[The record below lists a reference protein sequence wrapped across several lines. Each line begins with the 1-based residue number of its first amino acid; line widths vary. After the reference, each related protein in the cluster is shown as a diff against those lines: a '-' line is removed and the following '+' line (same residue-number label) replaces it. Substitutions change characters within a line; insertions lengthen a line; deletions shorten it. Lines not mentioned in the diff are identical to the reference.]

1 VTAVGE
7 NNNSPSLSPEQH
19 LAKIVRLMNVTAQR
33 EFDKM
38 LRRIERRKVRV
49 PEILELLK
57 TAKPRQA
64 KKLEDE
70 LRILMRKSE
79 RDNFMLQQAM
89 LAAADSARLEAV
101 ARAEANR
108 DSSSKRSLNRVK
120 KHASKQAREI
130 GAELESASQTS
141 FVSTRAVQQVL
152 IADSGE
158 KKRLAKESGYSSND
172 FDESTHEF
180 TSPATMDA
188 SIGEEE
194 EAEVTTRIDEIP
206 RRPLY
211 RPVSSDSHLND
222 TSIGDTS
229 IYRAIEPSV
238 GTAQTYG
245 RRCAG
250 EQSFGARSGNNSM
263 NASNGRGQSGRNL

>member
-7 NNNSPSLSPEQH
+7 NNNSPALSPEQH

-89 LAAADSARLEAV
+89 LAAADSARLEAL
-101 ARAEANR
+101 ARAQANR
-108 DSSSKRSLNRVK
+108 DSSTKRSLNRLK

-141 FVSTRAVQQVL
+141 FASTRAVQQVL

-180 TSPATMDA
+180 TAPATMDA
-188 SIGEEE
+188 SIGEEEEE

-222 TSIGDTS
+222 TSLGDIS

-250 EQSFGARSGNNSM
+250 EQSLGSRSGNNSM
-263 NASNGRGQSGRNL
+263 NASNGRGNLRS